1 MENFVLYDELG
12 KGDHSVIYKG
22 RRKGTINFVAIHCID
37 KCKRPEVTNTVRMTR
52 DISHPN
58 VVQFH
63 EWYETSNHLWLVVEL
78 CTGGSLA
85 DILAQDHHLPE
96 SSIREFGVHL
106 VTGLHY
112 VHSLGI
118 LFHDLRPSK
127 VLLDASGVLKYADF
141 GMSKGEGENLEEL
154 FFKFAEAG
162 DHWNIQPAE
171 EMMKQISTTGSPTYM
186 APELFQ
192 GGEPSIMSDL
202 WALGCVIYEMFS
214 GHPPFLGESYEII
227 KEKVLNK
234 EFPPPRVKGSRLS
247 AKPSPEFLNL
257 MESLLQKD
265 PTRRLTWA
273 GLVNHLFW
281 QEGLLNLAKEFTMSQ
296 EIGGTATPTT
306 QSSIFE
312 HNAGSVLGRIKGLD
326 LHRSID
332 KSVSRLDAIDSARP
346 LSTIGE
352 VLRPKTAPGHDTGG
366 SSLFTLSARP
376 HTAVPPDEK
385 VTTPYRQVQSPLT
398 TREVIGITHDDTDGI
413 SCRNGDNEALKLVYH
428 DSDFTVSQII
438 DNPKIQKPTSAS
450 TKFDPKI
457 LPVPPYTVEKLN
469 GMPDKEF
476 MKHMRAVVEGVG
488 VGEKGPPSQR
498 RVQLLHY
505 AASVASTSA
514 CATAL
519 VVNNAL
525 GIFAHQLKDCPHQEV
540 RVKLA
545 RVIALAAHF
554 TDSLDGSTNVSEPLT
569 LVTEVFR
576 ENVKNSK
583 LKQGLLPAVGEML
596 CMVAT
601 QEERRREGPVENWS
615 VPSMVYTIITRSCRD
630 LEDPVLNHIA
640 AKIIETLTTTRGPHA
655 EKFLTNEIGQALWNI
670 YKHST
675 VDTLRSTALSAL
687 CRVTWQN
694 PGVFQ
699 NVLEVVGLSVVC
711 QALTQGITRV
721 QQAVITMFGALVS
734 TTTHLTRLTQDK
746 DFLLKVIRLLDS
758 PSVIIRGKAFVVIC
772 QLVCRNT
779 DMLLQA
785 CQNRLVM
792 YMERD
797 SRHSTP
803 RGAHMPNQ
811 EQAAMEYLG
820 NCLHLLV
827 SGVVAQ
833 VPAILREMLS
843 SLDAVSGRKHPSAV
857 QVRQLKTTLPLLT
870 VFTHLV
876 TSQMF
881 RGQVV
886 SEDFMSQLGEL
897 MVHVKSIESGETN
910 IVAASVSLKVGEF
923 VGAAMS
929 ILEGISQHPTLLM
942 EHQTR
947 VTEMVLPQLVAMVG
961 SQSVETRARSLSLLS
976 EMTSVLLSEAQ
987 YSTPSAA
994 PQMDSLL
1001 RLITED
1007 LLPLYESLLLDPEPL
1022 PSGALALLL
1031 SLLEH
1036 RPALAR
1042 TIFSLGLLPVLF
1054 QIINDHH
1061 SKPLGRSMHSILGIL
1076 NCLLSQRN
1084 APTKDLFD
1092 LGLIEHLTTVMHE
1105 AYQMCWSEA
1114 GGATHS
1120 SGAQESGQGTGI
1132 LQAAMDLLNTL
1143 LGYVSNVV
1151 RRALQTRK
1159 GTGDQGGG
1167 RDAEE
1172 AEQLLLTNKPLTEL
1186 TPLLTKLL
1194 YHEDSDVQDLAAKC
1208 LSVLVQL
1215 YGGENKDAL
1224 SPACLEYYS
1233 KVLKSCHAKKQKVLL
1248 RVVKRLLTTGPH
1260 HVDNLKVHGQ
1270 QLMDTIHSLVH
1281 TASSHADKALS
1292 TLAAEILKIGG
1303 QLP

>member
-12 KGDHSVIYKG
+12 KGDHSIIYKG

-37 KCKRPEVTNTVRMTR
+37 KCKRPEVTNTVRMTH
-52 DISHPN
+52 DIDHPN

-96 SSIREFGVHL
+96 TSIRDFGIHL
-106 VTGLHY
+106 VTGLHFI
-112 VHSLGI
+112 HSTGI

-141 GMSKGEGENLEEL
+141 GMSKVEGENLEEL
-154 FFKFAEAG
+154 FYKFAEAG
-162 DHWNIQPAE
+162 EHWNIQSAE

-186 APELFQ
+186 APEVFQ
-192 GGEPSIMSDL
+192 GGEHTIMSDL
-202 WALGCVIYEMFS
+202 WALGCVFYEMFA
-214 GHPPFLGESYEII
+214 GHPPFLGESYDII
-227 KEKVLNK
+227 KDKVLNK
-234 EFPPPRVKGSRLS
+234 EFPLPKVKGSRLS

-257 MESLLQKD
+257 LESLLQKD
-265 PTRRLTWA
+265 ALQRLSWA
-273 GLVNHLFW
+273 GLVNHAFW
-281 QEGLLNLAKEFTMSQ
+281 QGGLSTLAKEFNLSSQ
-296 EIGGTATPTT
+296 EVGGPGTPAT
-306 QSSIFE
+306 QSSVFE
-312 HNAGSVLGRIKGLD
+312 HNAGSVLGRIKGVE
-326 LHRSID
+326 LHRSMD
-332 KSVSRLDAIDSARP
+332 KSLSRLDVIDSARP

-385 VTTPYRQVQSPLT
+385 VTGPYRQMQSPLT
-398 TREVIGITHDDTDGI
+398 TREVIGITQDDVD
-413 SCRNGDNEALKLVYH
+413 SSDRNSDNEALKLVFH

-438 DNPKIQKPTSAS
+438 DNPKIQKPVPAS
-450 TKFDPKI
+450 TKFDPKM

-469 GMPDKEF
+469 SMPDKEF
-476 MKHMRAVVEGVG
+476 MKHMRAIVEGVG
-488 VGEKGPPSQR
+488 AGEKGPPSQKR
-498 RVQLLHY
+498 IQLLHY
-505 AASVASTSA
+505 AASIASTGA

-525 GIFAHQLKDCPHQEV
+525 VVMAHQLRDCPHQDV
-540 RVKLA
+540 RIKLA

-554 TDSLDGSTNVSEPLT
+554 TDSLDDSTNVSEPLT
-569 LVTEVFR
+569 LVTEVLR

-596 CMVAT
+596 CMVAA
-601 QEERRREGPVENWS
+601 QEEKRGEGPVENWS

-630 LEDPVLNHIA
+630 LEDSVLNHIA

-675 VDTLRSTALSAL
+675 VDSLRCTALSAL
-687 CRVTWQN
+687 CRVTWQS
-694 PGVFQ
+694 PSVFQ

-721 QQAVITMFGALVS
+721 QQAVVTMFGALVS
-734 TTTHLTRLTQDK
+734 TTTHLSRLTQDK
-746 DFLLKVIRLLDS
+746 DFLQKVIRLLDS
-758 PSVIIRGKAFVVIC
+758 TSIIIRGKAFVVIH

-803 RGAHMPNQ
+803 RGARTPSQ
-811 EQAAMEYLG
+811 EQPAMEYLV

-827 SGVVAQ
+827 SGVVTQ
-833 VPAILREMLS
+833 VPSIMREMLS
-843 SLDAVSGRKHPSAV
+843 SLDAVSGRKHPSAA
-857 QVRQLKTTLPLLT
+857 QVRHLKATLPLLT

-881 RGQVV
+881 RSQVV
-886 SEDFMSQLGEL
+886 SHDFMTQLGQL

-910 IVAASVSLKVGEF
+910 IEAASVSLKVGEF

-929 ILEGISQHPTLLM
+929 ILEGISQHPSLLM
-942 EHQTR
+942 EHQTV
-947 VTEMVLPQLVAMVG
+947 VTDLVLPELIAMVG

-976 EMTSVLLSEAQ
+976 EMASVLLSQAQ
-987 YSTPSAA
+987 YGSPNAT
-994 PQMDSLL
+994 PQMDCLL
-1001 RLITED
+1001 RLITEN

-1036 RPALAR
+1036 RPSLTR
-1042 TIFSLGLLPVLF
+1042 NIFSLGLLPVLF
-1054 QIINDHH
+1054 QIITDHH

-1076 NCLLSQRN
+1076 NCLLSHRN
-1084 APTKDLFD
+1084 APVKDLFD
-1092 LGLIEHLTTVMHE
+1092 MGLIEHLTTVMHE

-1114 GGATHS
+1114 GGTTQS
-1120 SGAQESGQGTGI
+1120 SGPQESGQGVGI
-1132 LQAAMDLLNTL
+1132 LQGALDLLNTL
-1143 LGYVSNVV
+1143 LAFVSNIV
-1151 RRALQTRK
+1151 RRALQNRK
-1159 GTGDQGGG
+1159 GAGDQGGG
-1167 RDAEE
+1167 REAEE
-1172 AEQLLLTNKPLTEL
+1172 AEHLLLTNKPLTEL
-1186 TPLLTKLL
+1186 TPLLTRLL
-1194 YHEDSDVQDLAAKC
+1194 YHEDSDVQELASKC

-1215 YGGENKDAL
+1215 YGGESKDAL
-1224 SPACLEYYS
+1224 SATCLEYYS
-1233 KVLKSCHAKKQKVLL
+1233 KALRSCTAKKQKMLL
-1248 RVVKRLLTTGPH
+1248 RVIKRLLTTSPH
-1260 HVDNLKVHGQ
+1260 HVNNLKMHGQ
-1270 QLMDTIHSLVH
+1270 QLMDTIHTLVH
-1281 TASSHADKALS
+1281 TASSHADKGLS